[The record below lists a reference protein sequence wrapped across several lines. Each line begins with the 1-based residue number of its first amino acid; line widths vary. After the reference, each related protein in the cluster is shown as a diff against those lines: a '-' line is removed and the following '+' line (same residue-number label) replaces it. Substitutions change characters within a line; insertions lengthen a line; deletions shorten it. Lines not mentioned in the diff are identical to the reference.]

1 MRKAKDEQDLGKGV
15 IAGAGAAIIG
25 AVAWGLITYATGYQI
40 GFMAVGVGFIVGY
53 AVRQFGRGFDNVF
66 GIAGAVLA
74 LVGCLVGNLFASCIA
89 IANSEG
95 MEVFDV
101 ISQLDL
107 DLVMEIMQVT
117 FSPMD
122 LLFYGIAVYEGYKL
136 SFRRLTLDKSNQ
148 CPYLDPTRETIRQ
161 MEVVNM
167 SDKKME
173 QDRQG
178 MLVGGL
184 ITLGIGL
191 VFLLS
196 NLDILPDI
204 GDMWPMIPI
213 IVGVSLII
221 GSFFKGKKSEKS
233 EQSPN

>member
-1 MRKAKDEQDLGKGV
+1 MTAENKNGSTQRPQQEVAIDEAKLQVFMRKAKDEQDLGKGV

-136 SFRRLTLDKSNQ
+136 SFRRLTEEELSR
-148 CPYLDPTRETIRQ
+148 L
-161 MEVVNM
+161 
-167 SDKKME
+167 KK
-173 QDRQG
+173 
-178 MLVGGL
+178 
-184 ITLGIGL
+184 
-191 VFLLS
+191 
-196 NLDILPDI
+196 
-204 GDMWPMIPI
+204 
-213 IVGVSLII
+213 
-221 GSFFKGKKSEKS
+221 
-233 EQSPN
+233 